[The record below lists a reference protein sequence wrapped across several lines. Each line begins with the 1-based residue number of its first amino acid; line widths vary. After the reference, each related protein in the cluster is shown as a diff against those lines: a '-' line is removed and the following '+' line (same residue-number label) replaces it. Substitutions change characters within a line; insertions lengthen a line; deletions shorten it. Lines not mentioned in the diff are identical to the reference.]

1 MKIKKDDMI
10 EVIAG
15 ADKGKTGKVLEVFL
29 KKERVLIEGVNF
41 ITKHQRQTSANSPSG
56 RIEKEAPIHV
66 SNVALLKNDK
76 RVKVGYKKLE
86 DGKKVRFS
94 KADGEVLDR

>member
-1 MKIKKDDMI
+1 MKIKKNDMI

-15 ADKGKTGKVLEVFL
+15 ADKGKKGKVLQVFP
-29 KKERVLIEGVNF
+29 KKERLLVEGVNF

-56 RIEKEAPIHV
+56 RIEKEAPIHI
-66 SNVALLKNDK
+66 SNVALLRNDK
-76 RVKVGYKKLE
+76 KVKVGFKHLE
-86 DGKKVRFS
+86 DGKKVRIS